1 MSFSRANSNMVLS
14 STITRLCSISSQII
28 FTFFDIYTLIISAIL
43 LIKKIFIENKIVVLF
58 PNFYKMKNYDL
69 SASCNTIEKNSSFT
83 GNFTSES
90 DFRIDGSFEGNIETK
105 GKVVIGKNG
114 KIDGTIVC
122 SSADI
127 EGNFSGT
134 IHVQDL
140 LSIRSTGEVHG
151 DVVMSKLIVESGA
164 VFNAKSSMQND
175 ATNIA
180 PLKKITNFNDAR
192 EKTA

>member
-1 MSFSRANSNMVLS
+1 M
-14 STITRLCSISSQII
+14 
-28 FTFFDIYTLIISAIL
+28 
-43 LIKKIFIENKIVVLF
+43 
-58 PNFYKMKNYDL
+58 
-69 SASCNTIEKNSSFT
+69 
-83 GNFTSES
+83 
-90 DFRIDGSFEGNIETK
+90 
-105 GKVVIGKNG
+105 VIGKNG

-134 IHVQDL
+134 IHVEDL

>member
-1 MSFSRANSNMVLS
+1 
-14 STITRLCSISSQII
+14 
-28 FTFFDIYTLIISAIL
+28 
-43 LIKKIFIENKIVVLF
+43 
-58 PNFYKMKNYDL
+58 MKNYDL
-69 SASCNTIEKNSSFT
+69 SASCNTIEKNSSFI

-151 DVVMSKLIVESGA
+151 DVVM
-164 VFNAKSSMQND
+164 
-175 ATNIA
+175 
-180 PLKKITNFNDAR
+180 
-192 EKTA
+192 